1 MTANDS
7 LAIKICRVMC
17 IFFVM
22 YVHVNPSYDIWLEKV
37 PGNLPYIQYIG
48 NILLN
53 VLGRA
58 SVPALSVLGGYLA
71 VSAYNRRSDWW
82 KYAKERWQTIVIP
95 MITWNIILIVLSV
108 LIFVTIGAS
117 TDVIRRMGPFEQMSA
132 LVLADFITAYNNGSA
147 AIALNFLRDIFVCSL
162 LFPLINLLVK
172 RFDVAGVGI
181 IWLVG
186 LTVTFSPIVQKAS
199 ILMFF
204 TAGVYFALHST
215 KLIPTPRV
223 ALKLIA
229 TLLIVF
235 GLVYFLP
242 ALSAY
247 AGRVP
252 NIIFRVLVTT
262 GFLMASIA
270 LSRVNAGK
278 VLARLEPITYLLFL
292 SHTTIFMV
300 LWGVW
305 QKLFGNEV
313 TWPYPLF
320 FIVAPI
326 ITVFIVYWLYKLVG
340 LTPHKT
346 QKILAGKK
354 QPNNT
359 ELLA

>member
-22 YVHVNPSYDIWLEKV
+22 YVHVNPSNDIWLEKV
-37 PGNLPYIQYIG
+37 PSNLSYIQHIG
-48 NILLN
+48 DILLN

-71 VSAYNRRSDWW
+71 VSAYNRRSNWW
-82 KYAKERWQTIVIP
+82 KYVKERWQTIVIP
-95 MITWNIILIVLSV
+95 MITWNIILIILSI
-108 LIFVTIGAS
+108 LIFATIGAS
-117 TDVIRRMGPFEQMSA
+117 TDVVRKMSPFQHMSP
-132 LVLADFITAYNNGSA
+132 LVLADLITSYNNGSA
-147 AIALNFLRDIFVCSL
+147 TIALNFLRDIFVCSL
-162 LFPLINLLVK
+162 MFPLINQLVK

-186 LTVTFSPIVQKAS
+186 LTVTFSPIVLKAN

-215 KLIPTPRV
+215 RLIPSPRV

-247 AGRVP
+247 AGKVP
-252 NIIFRVLVTT
+252 NTIFRVLVTT
-262 GFLMASIA
+262 AFLMASIT
-270 LSRVNAGK
+270 LSRINAGK
-278 VLARLEPITYLLFL
+278 LLARLEPMTYLLFL
-292 SHTTIFMV
+292 SHTTIFLV

-305 QKLFGNEV
+305 QRLFGNEM

-320 FIVAPI
+320 FIIAPI
-326 ITVFIVYWLYKLVG
+326 IAVFIVYWLYKLVA
-340 LTPHKT
+340 LTPVMT

-354 QPNNT
+354 T
-359 ELLA
+359 T